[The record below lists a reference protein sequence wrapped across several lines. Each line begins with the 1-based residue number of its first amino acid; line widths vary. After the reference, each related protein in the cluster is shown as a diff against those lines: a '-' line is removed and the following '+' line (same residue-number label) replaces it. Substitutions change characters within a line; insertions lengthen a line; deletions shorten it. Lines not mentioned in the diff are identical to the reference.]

1 MFARRFE
8 SLLADE
14 VGKTDFG
21 QRAPDDIPLRFESLR
36 GSRLLPTGRT
46 KNVTPLS
53 FSQMATAI
61 LSIATVKPGFAG
73 LAGKTLGGLLPMGG
87 EQGSFQKSAT
97 LVAAIE
103 RLLQNSDAL
112 DSLVEVRVSDSEM
125 YTNAHGRGAIAYR
138 SGDNILTAY
147 YVHQHACHTAG
158 AEGFDP
164 RALISSAV
172 TEIVFYPSFFRRI
185 VREIDRDAKAP
196 SKIIHVPQED
206 EDEETRKE
214 ERIKRLKILPISRF
228 LNLGVD
234 NQVTWPP
241 EETLVSFEGC
251 RLILMPMNSRPC
263 AFGQHRSRRTANNSR
278 KGRVTYQSLPEFV
291 DLV

>member
-1 MFARRFE
+1 MDCCRWEAR
-8 SLLADE
+8 
-14 VGKTDFG
+14 K
-21 QRAPDDIPLRFESLR
+21 APFKNPLPSEP
-36 GSRLLPTGRT
+36 RL
-46 KNVTPLS
+46 NIS
-53 FSQMATAI
+53 FKI
-61 LSIATVKPGFAG
+61 LTHLIS
-73 LAGKTLGGLLPMGG
+73 
-87 EQGSFQKSAT
+87 
-97 LVAAIE
+97 
-103 RLLQNSDAL
+103 
-112 DSLVEVRVSDSEM
+112 VEVRVSDSEM
-125 YTNAHGRGAIAYR
+125 YTNADGRGAVAYR

-147 YVHQHACHTAG
+147 YVHQHARHAAG

-196 SKIIHVPQED
+196 PKIIPVPQED

-241 EETLVSFEGC
+241 EETVVSFEGYRC
-251 RLILMPMNSRPC
+251 YPHAYDQRPC
-263 AFGQHRSRRTANNSR
+263 A
-278 KGRVTYQSLPEFV
+278 L
-291 DLV
+291 D